1 MKHRSTNKNIITVV
15 LSLAL
20 LLVCTASIVS
30 CGGDDSETLF
40 PEYTGDI
47 WTLYPVESGLIEET
61 GHIEADSNDN
71 IIDAGFF
78 TAPVSE
84 NDEIGT
90 ETNAADETNSFDEET
105 KKNDNNVTDAAETT
119 AHVIGPYDGI
129 HNWPSDEFDHSGYK
143 PLNPVTTA
151 VN

>member
-30 CGGDDSETLF
+30 CGGDDSETMF

-47 WTLYPVESGLIEET
+47 WTFYPEESGLIEET
-61 GHIEADSNDN
+61 GHMEVDSNDN

-78 TAPVSE
+78 TTPVSE
-84 NDEIGT
+84 NDETDLG
-90 ETNAADETNSFDEET
+90 TNASDGET
-105 KKNDNNVTDAAETT
+105 KKNDNVTDAVAETT
-119 AHVIGPYDGI
+119 AHVIGAYDGI
-129 HNWPSDEFDHSGYK
+129 HNWPSDEFDHSGYR
-143 PLNPVTTA
+143 PLNPVTKA

>member
-1 MKHRSTNKNIITVV
+1 MKHRSTNKNIITIV

-30 CGGDDSETLF
+30 CGGDDSETMF

-61 GHIEADSNDN
+61 GHMEADSNDN

-78 TAPVSE
+78 TTPVSE
-84 NDEIGT
+84 NDETDLGT
-90 ETNAADETNSFDEET
+90 DATDGTNASDEET
-105 KKNDNNVTDAAETT
+105 KKNDNVTDAAAETT
-119 AHVIGPYDGI
+119 AHVIGAYDGI
-129 HNWPSDEFDHSGYK
+129 HNWPSEEFDHSGYR
-143 PLNPVTTA
+143 PLNPVTKA